1 MSIGLVGRKSGM
13 TRVFT
18 EAGLSIPV
26 TVVEV
31 HPNRVTQIKTAAVD
45 GYSAVQVTTGERKAS
60 RVSKSLAGHFAKAGT
75 QAGTG
80 LWEFRADVGQLES
93 LSAGNELTV
102 EQFSAGQKVDVTGTS
117 KGKGFQGTIK
127 RHNFHMQDATH
138 GNSRSHRVPGSIGQ
152 CQTPG
157 RVWKGKKMA
166 GHMGD
171 ARVTTQSL
179 EIIQVDVENNL
190 LLVKGA
196 LPGATGSNVIIRPS
210 VKSPASKG

>member
-18 EAGLSIPV
+18 EAGLSVPV

-31 HPNRVTQIKTAAVD
+31 APNRVTQIKTPETD

-75 QAGTG
+75 EAGTG
-80 LWEFRADVGQLES
+80 LWEFRAEVGELAD
-93 LSAGNELTV
+93 LAAGAELTV
-102 EQFSAGQKVDVTGTS
+102 ERFAPGQKVDVTGTS

-179 EIIQVDVENNL
+179 EIVQVDVANNL

-196 LPGATGSNVIIRPS
+196 LPGATGSSVIIRPS
-210 VKSPASKG
+210 VKHPVSKG

>member
-31 HPNRVTQIKTAAVD
+31 HPNRVTQIKTAEID

-75 QAGTG
+75 EAGTG
-80 LWEFRADVGQLES
+80 LWEFRANADELGDLA
-93 LSAGNELTV
+93 AGNELTV
-102 EQFSAGQKVDVTGTS
+102 ERFTAGQKVDVTGTS
-117 KGKGFQGTIK
+117 KGKGFAGTIK

-179 EIIQVDVENNL
+179 EIVQVDVENNL